1 MTKENWQRIKSIQPP
16 AGRYFHESCRAFMEN
31 VRDPVSGTAYEVP
44 RIVRTGGTYIKTKGA
59 FRG

>member
-1 MTKENWQRIKSIQPP
+1 MTKENWQRIKAIQPP
-16 AGRYFHESCRAFMEN
+16 AGRYFHESCKAFMETRSN
-31 VRDPVSGTAYEVP
+31 DRVSFQVP